1 MHENVDIGDLILQ
14 KLKEKERTIAWLAQK
29 VGCDD
34 SNLGKTL
41 KNSRYI
47 YFDLL
52 LRISKALDEDFFSY
66 GSQKLKK
73 TQKTVKFTE

>member
-1 MHENVDIGDLILQ
+1 MVDIGDLILK
-14 KLKEKERTIAWLAQK
+14 KLKEKERTIVWLAKK

-52 LRISKALDEDFFSY
+52 LRISIALEEDFFAY
-66 GSQKLKK
+66 GSQKLREI
-73 TQKTVKFTE
+73 QGW

>member
-1 MHENVDIGDLILQ
+1 MHDDIDIGYVILQ
-14 KLKEKERTIAWLAQK
+14 KLKEKERTIAWLAK
-29 VGCDD
+29 KIGCDD

-52 LRISKALDEDFFSY
+52 LRISRALGDDLFVY
-66 GSQKLKK
+66 GSQKL
-73 TQKTVKFTE
+73 QDEQIR